1 MLYLLLDAALF
12 YVLKAFNTDILCRI
26 HTAALVVLI
35 YFMLLYTLA
44 ETGNLKQNGKLY
56 IINAGVLIIT
66 LTLVFVLPV
75 KMQEDCQLQ

>member
-1 MLYLLLDAALF
+1 MLLCAK
-12 YVLKAFNTDILCRI
+12 KAFNTDILCRI